1 MTYQLPSSAGEVR
14 CRPWG
19 EQQPGR
25 SGVELGN
32 LVEHRVVRIRDRPEH
47 HGLVQVRRCHAGIA
61 QRDVRSPAGPAT
73 DGADEV
79 ILQVRLVGDEP
90 AQQGIPDGGVR
101 QPAGFER
108 TGEFGHHEFPSAIDA
123 VTRKA

>member
-1 MTYQLPSSAGEVR
+1 M
-14 CRPWG
+14 
-19 EQQPGR
+19 
-25 SGVELGN
+25 
-32 LVEHRVVRIRDRPEH
+32 VEHRVGRIRDRSAH
-47 HGLVQVRRCHAGIA
+47 HGLVQVRRRHAGIA
-61 QRDVRSPAGPAT
+61 QRDVRSPVAAAA
-73 DGADEV
+73 DGADEL

-108 TGEFGHHEFPSAIDA
+108 TREFGHDELPSAIDA